1 MRRIRKRSEPSHFRN
16 WKQKFRDEHGKEPI
30 YDDLI
35 HTEEY
40 GRLRKELLEEQGF
53 ICCYCE
59 QQIGGKIPN
68 DCDIEHFMPRHPD
81 KNTLSPE
88 ECGIC
93 SRAQLDYN
101 NLLVSCK
108 GEAAYSI
115 DHCNHKKDN
124 WFDFRL
130 CVSPVTAEI
139 EGLFGYRTNGKIFAV
154 GSDERAEEMKK
165 RLNLDTYV
173 LQNKRKAAY
182 DAVIS
187 IEFGDNYELWGDRE
201 YIADTIAFYSE
212 RDNSGKYAQFC
223 SMITYCLEH
232 Y

>member
-1 MRRIRKRSEPSHFRN
+1 MRRIKKMPEPSHFRI
-16 WKQKFRDEHGKEPI
+16 WKQKFR
-30 YDDLI
+30 
-35 HTEEY
+35 
-40 GRLRKELLEEQGF
+40 EEQGY

-59 QQIGGKIPN
+59 QRIGVKSAN

-81 KNTLSPE
+81 KNRLSPK
-88 ECGIC
+88 ECEIC
-93 SRAQLDYN
+93 SSAQLEYD

-108 GEAAYSI
+108 GEDAYSL

-130 CVSPVTAEI
+130 CVSPITEEI

-154 GSDERAEEMKK
+154 GNDERAEEMKK

-182 DAVIS
+182 DAVIDM
-187 IEFGDNYELWGDRE
+187 EFGDSDELWVDRE
-201 YIADTIAFYSE
+201 YVAETIASYGE
-212 RDNSGKYAQFC
+212 RDSSGRYVQFC